1 MTVRVLVIDGSAVAR
16 KVLADTLDADAAIEV
31 IGVASSPAL
40 AAARMRR
47 CKPDVIALEASM
59 EPIDGL
65 TFLRSYMAT
74 NPVPTVLV
82 SADGTGELR
91 AAALCAGALSVVE
104 KPRGWDPAG
113 MENFGRELRDCV
125 RRAAGTR
132 MRRATRSRLP
142 KLPERPEPAVVH
154 RAPRPVLSPAGGPQ
168 LIVLGTS
175 TGGAAALTL
184 ILPRLPK
191 DAPPMVIV
199 DHMPAGFTKEF
210 ADSLNRSCRVTVAEA
225 SHGQELKR
233 GHVLVAPGGEL
244 HTEVARIRGRLTIQ
258 LVDAPP
264 AAGHRP
270 SVNVLF
276 RSVAQVVGASAAAGL
291 LTGMGADGAEG
302 LLALRRA
309 GAFTVAQDRA
319 TSVVYGMPKA
329 AVELGAATVELGLD
343 DIPDRLLRGA

>member
-1 MTVRVLVIDGSAVAR
+1 MTVRVLIIDDSAVAR
-16 KVLADTLDADAAIEV
+16 RVLTDTLAVDAAIEV

-47 CKPDVIALEASM
+47 CKPDVIALDAIM

-74 NPVPTVLV
+74 TPVPTVLV

-113 MENFGRELRDCV
+113 MENFGRELRESV

-142 KLPERPEPAVVH
+142 EIPEPTVVH

-168 LIVLGTS
+168 LIALGTS

-184 ILPRLPK
+184 MLPRLPK
-191 DAPPMVIV
+191 DAPPIVIV

-210 ADSLNRSCRVTVAEA
+210 AASLNRSCRVTVAEA
-225 SHGQELKR
+225 SHGQELRR

-244 HTEVARIRGRLTIQ
+244 HTEVARIRGRLAIQ

-264 AAGHRP
+264 AGGHRP

-329 AVELGAATVELGLD
+329 AVELGAAAVELGLD